1 MDLYIVNR
9 VNLEL
14 SKMFNDYSGIYF
26 FGSRLNGTFTELS
39 DYDVAIVFGSLDH
52 EKKLNIAG
60 VIARIEYEESCNIDY
75 KLLTQSGNRSIDF
88 IRKNVNPVF
97 IHHAIDKGYYI
108 GRV

>member
-1 MDLYIVNR
+1 LELKVVNR
-9 VNLEL
+9 INAEL
-14 SKMFNDYSGIYF
+14 SRKFNDYSGVYF
-26 FGSRLNGTFTELS
+26 FGSRLNGTHTDSS

-52 EKKLNIAG
+52 EKKLDIAG
-60 VIARIEYEESCNIDY
+60 VIARIEYEESCNVDY

-97 IHHAIDKGYYI
+97 IQHAIDKGYYI